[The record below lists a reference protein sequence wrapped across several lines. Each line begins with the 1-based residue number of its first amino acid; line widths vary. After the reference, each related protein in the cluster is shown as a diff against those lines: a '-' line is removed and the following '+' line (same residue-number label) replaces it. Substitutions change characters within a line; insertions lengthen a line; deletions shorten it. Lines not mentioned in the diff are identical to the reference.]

1 MLGVNTIDFF
11 LKNLQENRV
20 LFPEERNALVLDHQH
35 CLRDV
40 TCANQQYER
49 VGKSF
54 IQVFDVAR

>member
-11 LKNLQENRV
+11 LKNLQEIEFCSQRREMLWFLTTNI
-20 LFPEERNALVLDHQH
+20 AS
-35 CLRDV
+35 V
-40 TCANQQYER
+40 TSRANQQYER